1 MTMYYMKKIL
11 FAGVMGIA
19 LTGGAHADWF
29 QDMADRVVQ
38 QNNPKRLAAI
48 ARCIEAEDRAL
59 SHGDISGR
67 VSAQREADIKTAYE
81 ICILQAKNMYP
92 NPGE

>member
-1 MTMYYMKKIL
+1 MKKVL
-11 FAGVMGIA
+11 LAGVMGIA
-19 LTGGAHADWF
+19 LTGVANADWF

-48 ARCIEAEDRAL
+48 ARCIEADNSR
-59 SHGDISGR
+59 SRVDISGR
-67 VSAQREADIKTAYE
+67 VSAQREADLKTAYE
-81 ICILQAKNMYP
+81 ICVLQAKNMYP